1 MIFIINTIM
10 LLKLYLFIMFLSNT
24 HSLKRKL
31 PSCSSSSCSQS
42 CTGHDACKNYV
53 WEGNY
58 VISCGASNS
67 ERTCRSTTLN
77 CGTGTCSIKTTG
89 SGHDAYQQSV
99 VNAKEAQSFTL
110 TCQASG
116 QRDCQNNVI
125 WCPQKSGT
133 TCNCV
138 GCPSSVTMKCVANT
152 GCSSTAG
159 ATIEYVASDTPQEY
173 EIPDEVWNK
182 DSTHTGKRPDC
193 PVVPIANNGKNYIW
207 GTLKNCKKAC
217 INEPMGICNMVSRYG
232 EASKSATDTFHCW
245 FYACSNPNNFTWISQ
260 TAWGNYASQANTY
273 MLPIRHYIT
282 KYQNQNKTRY
292 NYKNKTIYNYKN
304 KTIYNY
310 KNKTIYNY
318 QNKTRYNY
326 KNKTIYNY
334 KNKTRYNYQN
344 KTIYN
349 YKNKTRYNY
358 QNKTI
363 YNYQNKTKWNIKNI
377 INNTANPDNIFETP
391 TSNQNSGEKAS
402 KIILQNITTH
412 YPEKSRFNL
421 WQILTFIVSG
431 ISVLYCICR
440 ETIMYSWCKDIEI
453 IRPGSRYF
461 IKPVSRNTM
470 NNQNINYKMS
480 SSKEKIQMVEPA

>member
-1 MIFIINTIM
+1 M
-10 LLKLYLFIMFLSNT
+10 LLKLYLFIMFLSTT

-53 WEGNY
+53 WDGNY

-133 TCNCV
+133 TCNCI

-193 PVVPIANNGKNYIW
+193 PAVPIRNDGKNYRW
-207 GTLKNCKKAC
+207 GTLKGCKNAC
-217 INEPMGICNMVSRYG
+217 INEPIGICNMVSRYG
-232 EASKSATDTFHCW
+232 ETSKSATDNYHCW
-245 FYACSNPNNFTWISQ
+245 FYACPNPNKFTWIPQ
-260 TAWGNYASQANTY
+260 TSWGNYASQANTY

-282 KYQNQNKTRY
+282 KYQNKTQ
-292 NYKNKTIYNYKN
+292 
-304 KTIYNY
+304 
-310 KNKTIYNY
+310 YNY
-318 QNKTRYNY
+318 QNKTRYI
-326 KNKTIYNY
+326 NKTIYQ
-334 KNKTRYNYQN
+334 TRYINEN
-344 KTIYN
+344 
-349 YKNKTRYNY
+349 
-358 QNKTI
+358 
-363 YNYQNKTKWNIKNI
+363 NI
-377 INNTANPDNIFETP
+377 DNITTNPEI
-391 TSNQNSGEKAS
+391 NQDKSISKQYSGEKQGNA
-402 KIILQNITTH
+402 QNTTI
-412 YPEKSRFNL
+412 YCDKKAGINL
-421 WQILTFIVSG
+421 WQITTIICIILLI
-431 ISVLYCICR
+431 LYCICR
-440 ETIMYSWCKDIEI
+440 ETIMFSWCKEI
-453 IRPGSRYF
+453 QNLRSNSSYFIRPSRE
-461 IKPVSRNTM
+461 IPPENR
-470 NNQNINYKMS
+470 NYKI
-480 SSKEKIQMVEPA
+480 SSKIEMAQNH